1 MDRKNLRRVAVV
13 HWRKLVKSVKPGS
26 LRSSTSPSGGRQ
38 QLSAEV
44 ETFVREEI
52 MTGRFKAGQYIRTE
66 TLAAQMGV
74 SQTPVREGLQ
84 ALRGQGF
91 LRLEPRKGF
100 RVLELR
106 RSDIDDV
113 FGVQAHLSAELARRA
128 ATRLSWEQVNEL
140 ARIHAE
146 LIAAIDAD
154 DAALVQSLNSD
165 FHRLINQN
173 ADAPKLRTLLA
184 VVLSYVPNRFYEKT
198 RVYPA
203 QDEQAEILE
212 AMKTRDPE
220 RAAEAM
226 RRHTENFGMIL
237 QKFLDDKGI
246 LGR

>member
-1 MDRKNLRRVAVV
+1 MKAVDQHHDLPV
-13 HWRKLVKSVKPGS
+13 
-26 LRSSTSPSGGRQ
+26 PSGRR

-44 ETFVREEI
+44 ESFVREEI

-100 RVLELR
+100 RVLALR
-106 RSDIDDV
+106 PSDIDDI
-113 FGVQAHLSAELARRA
+113 FGVQAYLAAELARRA

-140 ARIHAE
+140 SRIHEE
-146 LIAAIDAD
+146 LVTAVGNDPAS
-154 DAALVQSLNSD
+154 VQRLNSE
-165 FHRLINQN
+165 FHRLINRN
-173 ADAPKLRTLLA
+173 ADSPKLTMLLA
-184 VVLSYVPNRFYEKT
+184 TSLSYVPNRFYET
-198 RVYPA
+198 TGLYPST
-203 QDEQAEILE
+203 DERIEILE

-226 RRHTENFGMIL
+226 RRHIEHSGVVL
-237 QKFLDDKGI
+237 QKYLDDKGV

>member
-1 MDRKNLRRVAVV
+1 ME
-13 HWRKLVKSVKPGS
+13 SVGP
-26 LRSSTSPSGGRQ
+26 RSSTLSSGDKK

-44 ETFVREEI
+44 EAYVREEI
-52 MTGRFKAGQYIRTE
+52 MTGKFKAGQYIRTE

-91 LRLEPRKGF
+91 LRLEPRRGF

-106 RSDIDDV
+106 RSDIEDL
-113 FGVQAHLSAELARRA
+113 FGVQAYLSAELARRA

-140 ARIHAE
+140 ARLHE
-146 LIAAIDAD
+146 DLIVAVDED
-154 DAALVQSLNSD
+154 DAALVQSLNSE

-184 VVLSYVPNRFYEKT
+184 VALSYVPNRFYEKT

-203 QDEQAEILE
+203 QDERAEILE
-212 AMKTRDPE
+212 AMKKRDPE
-220 RAAEAM
+220 RAADAM
-226 RRHTENFGMIL
+226 RRHIEHSGVVL

-246 LGR
+246 LGS